1 MQKHTCNPLNYK
13 FCNYLLW
20 LKHQPSSNVI
30 LCLSIQEIFSSD
42 KTDHFQRI
50 RSRTGVPFNSMLFFD
65 DENRNIQAVKLKYII
80 FLIIIIGGGG
90 VEILF
95 SCLLE

>member
-1 MQKHTCNPLNYK
+1 
-13 FCNYLLW
+13 
-20 LKHQPSSNVI
+20 
-30 LCLSIQEIFSSD
+30 
-42 KTDHFQRI
+42 
-50 RSRTGVPFNSMLFFD
+50 MLFFD

-80 FLIIIIGGGG
+80 FLIIIIIGGGGGGGGG

>member
-1 MQKHTCNPLNYK
+1 
-13 FCNYLLW
+13 
-20 LKHQPSSNVI
+20 
-30 LCLSIQEIFSSD
+30 
-42 KTDHFQRI
+42 
-50 RSRTGVPFNSMLFFD
+50 MLFFD

-80 FLIIIIGGGG
+80 FLIIIIIGGGG

>member
-1 MQKHTCNPLNYK
+1 
-13 FCNYLLW
+13 
-20 LKHQPSSNVI
+20 
-30 LCLSIQEIFSSD
+30 
-42 KTDHFQRI
+42 
-50 RSRTGVPFNSMLFFD
+50 MLFFD